1 MTGAL
6 VAVALLVAAGEGVG
20 GGPTCAALEM
30 DAARKRLVHAEQ
42 LRREGDLLASRSAFA
57 AVRDDD
63 VCAPASSAAR
73 VGIGVIDVRRGLGSG
88 NTLATLEL
96 LDATSAPATLEAE
109 RMLVLAEQHEGEP
122 AYATRVA
129 EWVAGARAL
138 LGDEARHDL
147 RFASVGGAEQAA
159 PVTSESA
166 KLDALRAA
174 VRAARW
180 DEAAGLAS
188 GFMAEH
194 PGSSSYRE
202 AEYAARRAAAKVAT
216 DPKRVLVLLPLTGDL
231 GVPATALRTAMEAG
245 AGPDVVLDVVDTK
258 GDPASCVAALEAGV
272 IERGASLVIGP
283 MRKEEATLCAPAAQA
298 LRVPM
303 VTMSSSAEGLSAGD
317 LVFRGYLSVDQQVA
331 ALLDEAMGVRAM
343 QRFAILHP
351 QNAFGESAA
360 AAFESAV
367 TARGGAVVFKQSYA
381 PDQKDYTAVAKAF
394 GRKDFKA
401 RAGEFARIRHDI
413 ESHGGD
419 PKKATLPPVVDYDA
433 LFIPEKYQATALL
446 ASALAFEEF
455 PVGRFRPHREP
466 KGVLL
471 MGLNAWNNDDLARRA
486 QRYVEGSMLVDAFD
500 ADSQDPA
507 VVDFVTAWKAR
518 TGAVPGVIEAIG
530 YDTGRLVTSAVAAGG
545 GVDGLRAALVTA
557 PVAGTS
563 SVGADRQVTRRL
575 RVLSL
580 SEEGVIPMPP
590 PEPLEP
596 PAEGTTPP

>member
-1 MTGAL
+1 M
-6 VAVALLVAAGEGVG
+6 
-20 GGPTCAALEM
+20 
-30 DAARKRLVHAEQ
+30 
-42 LRREGDLLASRSAFA
+42 
-57 AVRDDD
+57 
-63 VCAPASSAAR
+63 
-73 VGIGVIDVRRGLGSG
+73 
-88 NTLATLEL
+88 
-96 LDATSAPATLEAE
+96 
-109 RMLVLAEQHEGEP
+109 
-122 AYATRVA
+122 
-129 EWVAGARAL
+129 
-138 LGDEARHDL
+138 
-147 RFASVGGAEQAA
+147 
-159 PVTSESA
+159 
-166 KLDALRAA
+166 
-174 VRAARW
+174 
-180 DEAAGLAS
+180 
-188 GFMAEH
+188 
-194 PGSSSYRE
+194 
-202 AEYAARRAAAKVAT
+202 
-216 DPKRVLVLLPLTGDL
+216 
-231 GVPATALRTAMEAG
+231 
-245 AGPDVVLDVVDTK
+245 
-258 GDPASCVAALEAGV
+258 
-272 IERGASLVIGP
+272 
-283 MRKEEATLCAPAAQA
+283 LCAPAAQA

-317 LVFRGYLSVDQQVA
+317 HVFRGYLSVDQQVA

-360 AAFESAV
+360 AAFEAAV

-401 RAGEFARIRHDI
+401 RAGEFARIRNDI
-413 ESHGGD
+413 VAHGGD

-455 PVGRFRPHREP
+455 PVGGFRPHREP
-466 KGVLL
+466 KGVMLL
-471 MGLNAWNNDDLARRA
+471 GLNAWNNDDLARRA

-545 GVDGLRAALVTA
+545 GLEGLRAAQVAA

-563 SVGADRQVTRRL
+563 GVGADRQVTRRL

-580 SEEGVIPMPP
+580 SEEGVVPMPP
-590 PEPLEP
+590 PEPSEP
-596 PAEGTTPP
+596 PAEGAAPL